1 LIIYRSLLNREISDY
16 PINVRQKSDPKYCE
30 EYTSMIIFDVNI
42 SEYKDMIAEKLGMCH
57 ATYNVG
63 VQESGE
69 ATANDL
75 IATIRNKIT
84 QLYK

>member
-1 LIIYRSLLNREISDY
+1 
-16 PINVRQKSDPKYCE
+16 
-30 EYTSMIIFDVNI
+30 MIIFDVNI